1 MTVAEQEF
9 LAQAAMSKLRGVR
22 KVNYVRRSSTLTPST
37 LVEFPPKQALFVD
50 RSESLVK
57 ENAEYDSWKPET
69 YALAQPPPA
78 SALSAFAHRIGLANV
93 LSNPDLVLQSCTHPS
108 FYTHSPH
115 AKDFPGKLLPPAK
128 AEPGFRDMA
137 HVRKDNAHLA
147 ILGNSLMGL
156 FATEYVDAAYPYL
169 PTRVFKAAVSAYV
182 GTLSCATV
190 AQEMGA
196 APLLRWA
203 RTVRLAFFLFLR
215 KSTHIRFFKPKTRE
229 REGLIHQEAIASIPR
244 ALVGLLYQRRSI
256 LSARQFVH
264 SYFLTRRIDLV
275 AMIKVS
281 RLTSPVFYVSLS
293 FSVSGSKEGTF
304 RDGEES

>member
-215 KSTHIRFFKPKTRE
+215 KSTHIRF
-229 REGLIHQEAIASIPR
+229 S
-244 ALVGLLYQRRSI
+244 
-256 LSARQFVH
+256 
-264 SYFLTRRIDLV
+264 
-275 AMIKVS
+275 S
-281 RLTSPVFYVSLS
+281 RKLEN
-293 FSVSGSKEGTF
+293 GRG
-304 RDGEES
+304 